1 MWSRDGYAFCRELPG
16 RAVLGRIDR
25 IVSIERYRPRELRRE
40 YRGAGVEVLKRD
52 CRLSVEAIRRAAGLR
67 EGGDVRLAFTTIG
80 GETWVIRLEQL
91 SDRL

>member
-1 MWSRDGYAFCRELPG
+1 M
-16 RAVLGRIDR
+16 
-25 IVSIERYRPRELRRE
+25 
-40 YRGAGVEVLKRD
+40 LKRD